1 MRLSVYTILIAACAS
16 IAHSA
21 PADAAANEV
30 STLTAF

>member
-30 STLTAF
+30 STFNHL